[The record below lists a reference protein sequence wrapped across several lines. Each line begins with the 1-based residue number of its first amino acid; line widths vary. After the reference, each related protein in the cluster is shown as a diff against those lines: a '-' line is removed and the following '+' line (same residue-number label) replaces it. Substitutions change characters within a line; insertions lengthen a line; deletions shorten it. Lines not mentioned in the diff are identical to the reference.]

1 LALAGLAKCSVPA
14 DAAMTKILAI
24 YDVIDSF
31 SQINASE
38 KLIEAYQNLI
48 QQFGFKVFCIGD
60 VGSPHEARPNR
71 VWAGSWPDGWAK
83 MFQEKNFAAVD
94 PVVHQMLVQHTGFRW
109 RDVRKRVSGVAAEV
123 MDSARD
129 FSMNEGF
136 GIPVHSRSGG
146 KIIGVSMAGPESTLD
161 SREEASLHL
170 ATIYFEARLE
180 ALRNQEAK
188 DLTQPKD
195 IAPSIIKLTTRERD
209 CLSWVAS
216 GKTDWEIGQILGISA
231 TTTKEYVN
239 RAMHKLDSVTRA
251 QAVARAIQLYQISI

>member
-1 LALAGLAKCSVPA
+1 
-14 DAAMTKILAI
+14 MTKLLAI

-31 SQINASE
+31 GQIGSSQQ
-38 KLIEAYQNLI
+38 LVEAYQNLI

-60 VGSPHEARPNR
+60 VSAPHEARPNR
-71 VWAGSWPDGWAK
+71 VWAASWPEGWARL
-83 MFQEKNFAAVD
+83 FQERNFAATD
-94 PVVHQMLVQHTGFRW
+94 PVVHQMLRQHTGFRW

-129 FSMNEGF
+129 FSMNDGF
-136 GIPVHSRSGG
+136 GVPVHSSKGG
-146 KIIGVSMAGPESTLD
+146 KIIGVSMAGPDSALD
-161 SREEASLHL
+161 PREEASLHL

-180 ALRNQEAK
+180 ALRELESKPVSEPQE
-188 DLTQPKD
+188 LTPET
-195 IAPSIIKLTTRERD
+195 IKLTTRERD

-231 TTTKEYVN
+231 ATTKEYVN
-239 RAMHKLDSVTRA
+239 RAMHKLDAVTRA